1 MLVNHTTCLI
11 CLGNVWPV
19 TAIHT
24 FYTTDIPPLTKHIQS
39 NILSESHLFARCTNN
54 GSCII
59 DPLHYSFFFISMYF
73 DVFISDHGVTLE
85 QLQSSPP
92 FKASIICWYA
102 AHINELHSTVAS
114 LCARNGKCRQE
125 SNKAWL
131 STWRCLLFWLQL
143 DSQAPVSMLMG
154 ENEQGSGSSKS
165 LWHKGMK
172 VKRF

>member
-1 MLVNHTTCLI
+1 MCDLSQPSIHFTLLTSHPSLNPFYQIFYQKAI
-11 CLGNVWPV
+11 CLPDAQTMTPV
-19 TAIHT
+19 SLTHCT
-24 FYTTDIPPLTKHIQS
+24 IPFSLY
-39 NILSESHLFARCTNN
+39 E
-54 GSCII
+54 
-59 DPLHYSFFFISMYF
+59 MYF
-73 DVFISDHGVTLE
+73 DVFISDHGVPLE

-92 FKASIICWYA
+92 FKASIICLYT

-131 STWRCLLFWLQL
+131 STWRCLLLWLQL